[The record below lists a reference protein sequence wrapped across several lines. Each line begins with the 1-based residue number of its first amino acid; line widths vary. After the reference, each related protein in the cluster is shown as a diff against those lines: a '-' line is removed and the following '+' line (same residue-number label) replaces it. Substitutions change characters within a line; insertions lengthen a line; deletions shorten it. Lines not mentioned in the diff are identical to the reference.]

1 MGDLLIRDLPS
12 VTHAELKRRAERAGM
27 SLQAYVAQLLER
39 STVTP
44 SLEEWLHRL
53 EELPR
58 HRDISGA
65 DAVRAARDE
74 ML

>member
-12 VTHAELKRRAERAGM
+12 ATHAELKRRAERAGM

-44 SLEEWLHRL
+44 SLEEWLNRL

-65 DAVRAARDE
+65 DAVRAARDDS
-74 ML
+74 L

>member
-1 MGDLLIRDLPS
+1 MGDLLIRDLAPEAH
-12 VTHAELKRRAERAGM
+12 TELKRRAKHAGM

-39 STVTP
+39 SAMMP

-58 HRDISGA
+58 HHDISGA
-65 DAVRAARDE
+65 DAVRGARDE